1 MTTHSPQRRVFLQS
15 GAALA
20 LTAGAVGRAAP
31 AAANDRGAEFAFE
44 VTRSEEDWRA
54 RLTSEEYAIL
64 RKGSTELPHTS
75 PLVREE
81 RAGIYCCKGCDLT
94 VYESTW
100 KVPLDVGWVFF
111 SHAQPRSVLTA
122 IDGDPQAGMGNAA
135 EDEGPGA
142 MIEVHCRR
150 CASHLG
156 HIVIAEGQLL
166 HCINGASLRFRKA
179 RV

>member
-1 MTTHSPQRRVFLQS
+1 MTDHSPQRRTFLQG
-15 GAALA
+15 GAAVALA
-20 LTAGAVGRAAP
+20 AGTVGRAAP
-31 AAANDRGAEFAFE
+31 ANANEAGGDFAYE
-44 VTRSEEDWRA
+44 ITRTEEDWRA
-54 RLTSEEYAIL
+54 RLTSEEFAIL

-100 KVPLDVGWVFF
+100 KVPLDIGWVFF
-111 SHAQPRSVLTA
+111 SHAQPRSVLTS
-122 IDGDPQAGMGNAA
+122 IDGEPPSGMGDQE
-135 EDEGPGA
+135 EDGPGA

-156 HIVIAEGQLL
+156 HVVVAEGHLV
-166 HCINGASLRFRKA
+166 HCINGASLRFR
-179 RV
+179 RVRA